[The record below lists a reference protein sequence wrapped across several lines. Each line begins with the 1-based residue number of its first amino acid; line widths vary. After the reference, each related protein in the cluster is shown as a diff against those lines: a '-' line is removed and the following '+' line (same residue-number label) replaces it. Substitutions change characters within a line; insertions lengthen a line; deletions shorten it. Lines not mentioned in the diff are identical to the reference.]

1 MLTLGVN
8 SKPKLSSEVFT
19 QLRELIYSRCGIS
32 FADSKKYLLESRL
45 AKRLELRNLKNFDDY
60 YCYLMYDRSKEEEIS
75 VLVNTIVTNETSF
88 FRDQA
93 QLDAFQKGVVPK
105 LVEVKKRAMKRTI
118 RVWSAACSTGEEPYT
133 LAMMLME
140 ALGPDGWTLEVIGSD
155 ISDNV
160 LNSAKKAAYEQY
172 SLRNAPPAFLS
183 KYFSNSSGG
192 VYTVKEDVQRLV
204 KYRKINLM
212 NSFETR
218 LVNDIDVVF
227 CRNVLIYFD
236 DVSKKKAVSHL
247 YDSLVKGGYLFVGF
261 SESLHNVTR
270 LFRPVS
276 IDGALVHQKI

>member
-1 MLTLGVN
+1 MLTLGVDT
-8 SKPKLSSEVFT
+8 KPKLSSEVFN

-45 AKRLELRNLKNFDDY
+45 AKRLEFRNLKSFDDY
-60 YCYLMYDRSKEEEIS
+60 YYYLMYDRSKEEEVSALI
-75 VLVNTIVTNETSF
+75 NTIVTNETSF

-93 QLDAFQKGVVPK
+93 QLDAFQKGVVPR
-105 LVEVKKRAMKRTI
+105 LVEAKKRAANRTI
-118 RVWSAACSTGEEPYT
+118 RVWSAASSTGEEPYT

-140 ALGPDGWTLEVIGSD
+140 ALGPEGWILEVIGSD

-160 LNSAKKAAYEQY
+160 LNSARKAIYDQY
-172 SLRNAPPAFLS
+172 SLRNAPPVWLS
-183 KYFSNSSGG
+183 KYFSNSGSS
-192 VYTVKEDVQRLV
+192 YTVKENVQKLV
-204 KYRKINLM
+204 KFRKINLM

-218 LVNDIDVVF
+218 LIRDIDVVF

-236 DVSKKKAVSHL
+236 DASKKKTVGHL

-276 IDGALVHQKI
+276 INGALVHQKI